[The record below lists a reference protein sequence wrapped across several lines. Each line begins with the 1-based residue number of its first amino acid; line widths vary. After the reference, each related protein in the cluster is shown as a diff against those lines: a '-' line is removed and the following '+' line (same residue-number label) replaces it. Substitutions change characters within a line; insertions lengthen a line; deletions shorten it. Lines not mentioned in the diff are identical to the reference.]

1 MKKINIFRLFLP
13 LLFIISLINT
23 PDFYAKDS
31 KTVNIQLK
39 WYHQFQFAGYYAAK
53 IKGYFKDAGLNVN
66 IIEGGPNINPMQKV
80 WNKEADFG
88 VSDCYL
94 LVSRLTGTPVVVVA
108 SIFQHSPAII
118 MANPKRN
125 IESLNNLE
133 GKTIISDDS
142 VATVFWKAFLISQNV
157 DLSKVQ
163 VVSGKWSVKD
173 FADNKIDAFTGYSTT
188 EPYILSKMKAKV
200 NVFNPNDYGV
210 DLYGDVL
217 FSSEDYINNNYS
229 TTVDFRNAVLKG
241 WEYAFENK
249 EEIINYILTLP
260 GVKERGVTKDELE
273 FEADELY
280 KLVLPNLVT
289 IGHNNFGRWNTI
301 AKMLVDSKLL
311 KNPSKL
317 DESFIFDPQKTKE
330 SKIVTIIVWLGLI
343 IVFIVLLSLLWIK
356 QLRKRVE
363 SRTAELK
370 REIEQRTETEKL
382 LVQEKI
388 FFRNLMENIPDCIYF
403 KDKDSK
409 FIRINKST
417 AYSFGLSD
425 TEEVLGRSDFDFFAG
440 EHAKNAFADEQ
451 KVIETG
457 IPIIN
462 KEEKET
468 RADGRIT
475 WASSTKMP
483 FFDEN
488 GNVIGT
494 FGVSRDITDRKTA
507 EQQVVTSEKKFKSL
521 FEYSNDGIV
530 LIEKGAI
537 IEVNSKAAEL
547 YRCTREELIGLTPAD
562 ISPEFQENGLRSVEE
577 GLRKFKAAAEMGPQF
592 FEWEQKRPDGTTF
605 IAETSLSKIEF
616 ENKVIYQAI
625 VRDIT
630 ERKKTEEYIKKYAE
644 VFQKTKMGIALFDHK
659 QQTIQMLNPALA
671 EMHGYTVEELINQ
684 PLSVLFSNECK
695 HQVPYALNMLNEQDH
710 YVLDFESEC
719 KDGKTFPSQVDI
731 SLVKDTAGKPL
742 FAIINIQNI
751 SERKN
756 AENVQKALY
765 RISEAVNTTED
776 IDTLYKVIHENIKHL
791 MKADNFYIALYDDE
805 TDMISF
811 PYFVDEVDNV
821 IPKKGKLGRGLTAY
835 CIRTGQDLLVNQQL
849 DMELRARGEVDMEGE
864 PTKIWLGV
872 VLKLYQ
878 KIIGVI
884 VVQDY
889 EDSNTYGEEEKDIL
903 IFVSE
908 QIAYAIDKKRKE
920 EALKKSADDL
930 FESNANKDK
939 FFSIIAHDLR
949 SPFFALLAIS
959 ELLTKEIDSLSKEE
973 IENLTRE
980 LDKALKN
987 QYKLLENL
995 LEWARLQTG
1004 RIRYQP
1010 DNYHLYEEVNH
1021 IQDLLKAN
1029 IIKKN
1034 IHFEN
1039 NTDKKVDIYVDINM
1053 IHSVVQNII
1062 SNAIKFTRSGD
1073 SIVVTSDLVENAMVK
1088 VTIKDSGIGIKP
1100 ADLAKLFHI
1109 DQQHSTV
1116 GTAQERGTG
1125 LGLILCKEL
1134 IEKNG
1139 GTIWAESVEGK
1150 GSSFIFTVPL
1160 ARVKVN

>member
-1 MKKINIFRLFLP
+1 LKNKITFRLFLSI
-13 LLFIISLINT
+13 LFIISFINT
-23 PDFYAKDS
+23 PDFYAKEL

-53 IKGYFKDAGLNVN
+53 MKGFFKDAGLEVN
-66 IIEGGPNINPMQKV
+66 IIEGAPNIDPMQRVK
-80 WNKEADFG
+80 NKEADFG

-94 LVSRLTGTPVVVVA
+94 LVSKLSGTPVVVVA

-118 MANPKRN
+118 MTNPKRN
-125 IESLNNLE
+125 IDGLNKLA
-133 GKTIISDDS
+133 GKTIITDDS
-142 VATVFWKAFLISQNV
+142 VATIFWKAFLISQNV
-157 DLSKVQ
+157 DIDKIVIT
-163 VVSGKWSVKD
+163 SGKWSIKD
-173 FADNKIDAFTGYSTT
+173 FADNKMDAFTGYSTT
-188 EPYILSKMKAKV
+188 EPFILSRQNVKV
-200 NVFNPNDYGV
+200 NIFNPNDYGV

-217 FSSEDYINNNYS
+217 FSSEDYINNNYE
-229 TTVDFRNAVLKG
+229 TTVAFRNAVLKG
-241 WEYAFENK
+241 WEYAFNNK
-249 EEIINYILTLP
+249 EEIINYILTLQ
-260 GVKERGVTKDELE
+260 GVKERGITRDNLE
-273 FEADELY
+273 YEADELY

-289 IGHNNFGRWNTI
+289 IGHNNFGRWNAI
-301 AKMLVDSKLL
+301 AKLLTDSKLL

-317 DESFIFDPQKTKE
+317 DESFIFDPQRTKE
-330 SKIVTIIVWLGLI
+330 NKIFTIIIWLGLI
-343 IVFIVLLSLLWIK
+343 IAFIILLSLLWIK
-356 QLRKRVE
+356 QLRRRVE
-363 SRTAELK
+363 SKTAKLK
-370 REIEQRTETEKL
+370 REIEQRKETEKL
-382 LVQEKI
+382 LVQEKV
-388 FFRNLMENIPDCIYF
+388 FFRNLMENIPDSIYF
-403 KDKDSK
+403 KNTDSK

-417 AYSFGLSD
+417 AYGFGLSD
-425 TEEVLGRSDFDFFAG
+425 AEEALGKSDFDFFIN
-440 EHAKNAFADEQ
+440 EHAQAAFDDEQ

-462 KEEKET
+462 KEEKEV
-468 RADGRIT
+468 RADGRVT
-475 WASSTKMP
+475 WASTTKMP

-494 FGVSRDITDRKTA
+494 FGVSRDITDRKNV

-530 LIEKGAI
+530 LLEKGVI
-537 IEVNSKAAEL
+537 VEVNSKAAEL
-547 YRCTREELIGLTPAD
+547 YHCSKEALIGLTPMD
-562 ISPEFQENGLRSVEE
+562 VSPEYQENGSLSIEI
-577 GLRKFKAAAEMGPQF
+577 GLKKFKAAVEEGPQF
-592 FEWEQKRPDGTTF
+592 FEWSQKRLDGTAF
-605 IAETSLSKIEF
+605 IAEMSLNKIEF
-616 ENKVIYQAI
+616 ENRVMYQII

-630 ERKKTEEYIKKYAE
+630 ERRKTEEYIKKYAE

-659 QQTIQMLNPALA
+659 LQTIQMLNPALA
-671 EMHGYTVEELINQ
+671 EMHGYTVEELLNK
-684 PLSVLFSNECK
+684 PLSLLFSQESK

-710 YVLDFESEC
+710 YVLEFESEC
-719 KDGKTFPSQVDI
+719 KDGSTFPSQVNI
-731 SLVKDTAGKPL
+731 SLVKDTEGKPL

-751 SERKN
+751 SQRKN
-756 AENVQKALY
+756 AEKVQKVLY

-776 IDTLYKVIHENIKHL
+776 INTLYKVIHENIKHL
-791 MKADNFYIALYDDE
+791 MKADNFYISLYDDE

-821 IPKKGKLGRGLTAY
+821 IPQQGKLGRGLTAY
-835 CIRTGQDLLVNQQL
+835 CIRTGQDLLVDQAL
-849 DMELRARGEVDMEGE
+849 DMELRAKGEVDLEGE

-878 KIIGVI
+878 KIIGVL

-889 EDSNTYGEEEKDIL
+889 QDPNTYGDEEKDIL

-920 EALKKSADDL
+920 ESLKKLAIDL
-930 FESNANKDK
+930 RESNANKDK

-959 ELLTKEIDSLSKEE
+959 ELLSKEIDSLSKAE

-1010 DNYHLYEEVNH
+1010 DNYHLFEEVNH
-1021 IQDLLKAN
+1021 IHDLLKAN

-1034 IHFEN
+1034 IIFEN
-1039 NTDKKVDIYVDINM
+1039 NVDKNVNVYVDINM
-1053 IHSVVQNII
+1053 VNSVIQNII

-1073 SIVVTSDLVENAMVK
+1073 SIKVSADTIDNNMVK

-1100 ADLAKLFHI
+1100 ADLVKLFHI

-1150 GSSFIFTVPL
+1150 GSSFIFTVP
-1160 ARVKVN
+1160 RSEKRN